1 MPEQDVPTMK
11 LQPSDFLDT
20 MITPELIRTAL
31 EPAIEALE
39 LYIASKYARPF
50 ISGPVIMAA
59 AQDARHFLRAN
70 YPNLKFQLQ
79 ADMTQLKEGEL
90 RFVIDIKGV
99 RF

>member
-1 MPEQDVPTMK
+1 MK

-70 YPNLKFQLQ
+70 YPNL
-79 ADMTQLKEGEL
+79 EI